1 MILSTLPDIPGRT
14 YDVIGV
20 VFGWPSDLKLKKGIG
35 LYSFAHYDLM
45 TQQMLDAMVEKASK
59 MGADAIVDIKIT
71 TKITYNTPTFVI
83 GTAVKLR

>member
-20 VFGWPSDLKLKKGIG
+20 VFG
-35 LYSFAHYDLM
+35 
-45 TQQMLDAMVEKASK
+45 KASPFSIGGGNSLEK
-59 MGADAIVDIKIT
+59 MFQSMFQQASGMGADAIVDIKMT
-71 TKITYNTPTFVI
+71 GAGEYLSVVAI

>member
-20 VFGWPSDLKLKKGIG
+20 VFGWPSSGGKGFRVIT
-35 LYSFAHYDLM
+35 YETFDSD
-45 TQQMLDAMVEKASK
+45 TQAMFGILVERASR
-59 MGADAIVDIKIT
+59 MGADAIVDIKIPT
-71 TKITYNTPTFVI
+71 TSWPLFVI